1 MAEINHHS
9 AVPVFRQ
16 IADILRGK
24 ITSGEI
30 GPGQA
35 IPTIPYMVQEYGVAD
50 QTVKK
55 AVRVL
60 KDEGLVVSVPGKG
73 TFVTE

>member
-1 MAEINHHS
+1 
-9 AVPVFRQ
+9 VYRQ
-16 IADILRGK
+16 LADLLRAM

-30 GPGQA
+30 PPHGALPS
-35 IPTIPYMVQEYGVAD
+35 IPYLRQEHGIAEG
-50 QTVKK
+50 TVKK
-55 AVRVL
+55 AIRVL